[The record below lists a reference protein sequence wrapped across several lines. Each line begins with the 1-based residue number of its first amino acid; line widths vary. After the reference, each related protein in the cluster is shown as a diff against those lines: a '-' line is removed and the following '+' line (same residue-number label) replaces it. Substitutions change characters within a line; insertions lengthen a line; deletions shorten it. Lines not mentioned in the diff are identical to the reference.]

1 MSGPGQLDMPF
12 VEASASFVAAPYA
25 PVHGLFLAVRC
36 GNDSKGWPVANKAV
50 WAGLAA
56 AALVLGG
63 TGAIAAQAPGAD
75 GRTVYDAAYFA
86 RFAPSNALQMVRRV
100 PGFTLELGNQEVR
113 GFGQA
118 AGNAVVN
125 GQRPSSKSDTLET
138 VLARIPASRV
148 ARLEIGPG
156 DLFGSEFAGKPQVVN
171 VVTTGAGGLAGTFNG
186 QLRRTYTG
194 RVEPDVAVSA
204 LLRRGKSSFNASA
217 GYQALPT
224 TEEGFDRITALPGG
238 SLIELREKVNRIADR
253 TAFVSGGWAHDG
265 GDNRTAHLN
274 FRVSQ
279 NWFELGQTNDV
290 FPAGGTVR
298 DDRLTQDYDRR
309 DYELGGD
316 ITRPLRGGGL
326 KLVGLATR
334 RQRHNVDT
342 SLNRVRS
349 EVIGGFI
356 QDLDNQRDE
365 RVLRL
370 AWNRSNLGGWS
381 VETGVEGVLNKLDS
395 DVNFSRLN
403 TGGGQI
409 RIDLPVDQAVVK
421 EYRGEAFVN
430 AGKALSKA
438 LRLDMGLTY
447 EASRLTVS
455 GDAEAERVLKFLK
468 PKASL
473 DYRDESGWHTQLS
486 IARTV
491 AQLNF
496 DDFISTAE
504 LANDRVN
511 GGNADL
517 VPQRAWE
524 ILATLEQPI
533 LGDGMVKIQAG
544 YNRISLVQ
552 DRIPTP
558 EGFDAPGNLGN
569 GRMLILKSTIDAPL
583 TRLGIKG
590 GRLTVNSSLIDT
602 SVEDPYT
609 FRKRYFS
616 GFSLYSADASFRQDL
631 GKWAYGATFF
641 VNAPTFFFRQN
652 EIDRPFSDNPY
663 VTAFVEYRPSPK
675 TTITLSLDNAI
686 DSSAFRGRTFF
697 TPDRRTPFPDQFE
710 LRHRNKHIVP
720 AIGVKH
726 SFG

>member
-1 MSGPGQLDMPF
+1 MR
-12 VEASASFVAAPYA
+12 VA
-25 PVHGLFLAVRC
+25 GRVR
-36 GNDSKGWPVANKAV
+36 

-56 AALVLGG
+56 AALLCGVAAPAG
-63 TGAIAAQAPGAD
+63 AAQAPGAD
-75 GRTVYDAAYFA
+75 GRTVYEAAYFVP
-86 RFAPSNALQMVRRV
+86 FAPSNALQIVQRV

-118 AGNAVVN
+118 AGNVVIN

-148 ARLEIGPG
+148 ARIEVGPG

-171 VVTTGAGGLAGTFNG
+171 VVTTAAGGLAGTVNG
-186 QLRRTYTG
+186 TLRRTYTG
-194 RVEPDVAVSA
+194 RVEPDATVSA
-204 LLRRGKSSFNASA
+204 LIRRGQSSFNASA
-217 GYQALPT
+217 GYQAFPT
-224 TEEGFDRITALPGG
+224 TEEGFDRVTFLPSGD
-238 SLIELREKVNRIADR
+238 LKEYREKVNRISDR
-253 TAFVSGGWAHDG
+253 TAFLSGAWEHNG
-265 GDNRTAHLN
+265 GANRTAHLN

-279 NWFELGQTNDV
+279 NWFDLKQTNDV

-298 DDRLTQDYDRR
+298 DDRLTQDYSRR

-316 ITRPLRGGGL
+316 VTRPLWGGGL

-334 RQRHNVDT
+334 RHRENVDT
-342 SLNRVRS
+342 SLNRVEG
-349 EVIGGFI
+349 EVTGGFI
-356 QDLDNQRDE
+356 QDLDNLQDE

-370 AWNRSNLGGWS
+370 VWNRSDLGGWS
-381 VETGVEGVLNKLDS
+381 VEAGAEGVLNRLDS
-395 DVNFSRLN
+395 DVNVYRIDP
-403 TGGGQI
+403 GGGQT

-430 AGKALSKA
+430 AGTALSKA
-438 LRLDMGLTY
+438 LRLDLGLTY

-455 GDAEAERVLKFLK
+455 GDAEAERSLRFLK
-468 PKASL
+468 PKATL
-473 DYRDESGWHTQLS
+473 DYRDESGWRAQLS

-504 LANDRVN
+504 LTNDRVN

-524 ILATLEQPI
+524 MLATLEQPI
-533 LGDGMVKIQAG
+533 LGDGVVKVQAG
-544 YNRISLVQ
+544 YNRVSLVQ

-558 EGFDAPGNLGN
+558 EGFDAPGNLGS

-583 TRLGIKG
+583 ARLGIKG

-602 SVEDPYT
+602 SVRDPYT
-609 FRKRYFS
+609 LRKRQFS
-616 GFSLYSADASFRQDL
+616 GYNAFAADASFRQDL
-631 GKWAYGATFF
+631 GKWAYGAT
-641 VNAPTFFFRQN
+641 VYYNRPTYFFRLD
-652 EIDRPFSDNPY
+652 EIDRPWGQQPY

-675 TTITLSLDNAI
+675 TTVTFSLDNATNA
-686 DSSAFRGRTFF
+686 SASRERTFF
-697 TPDRRTPFPDQFE
+697 SPDRRTPFPDE
-710 LRHRNKHIVP
+710 LEFRYRNKHVIP

>member
-1 MSGPGQLDMPF
+1 MAG
-12 VEASASFVAAPYA
+12 
-25 PVHGLFLAVRC
+25 
-36 GNDSKGWPVANKAV
+36 KAR

-56 AALVLGG
+56 AALACGVA
-63 TGAIAAQAPGAD
+63 TPASAAQAPGAD
-75 GRTVYDAAYFA
+75 GRTVYEAAYFSQ
-86 RFAPSNALQMVRRV
+86 FAPSNALQIVQRV

-118 AGNAVVN
+118 AGNVVIN

-138 VLARIPASRV
+138 ILARIPASRV
-148 ARLEIGPG
+148 ARVEIGPG

-171 VVTTGAGGLAGTFNG
+171 VVTTAAGGLAGTVNG
-186 QLRRTYTG
+186 TVRRTYTG
-194 RVEPDVAVSA
+194 RVEPDVTVSA

-217 GYQALPT
+217 GYQAFPT
-224 TEEGFDRITALPGG
+224 TEEGFDRVSLLPGG
-238 SLIELREKVNRIADR
+238 VLKELREKVNRISDR
-253 TAFVSGGWAHDG
+253 TVYLSGAWAHDDG
-265 GDNRTAHLN
+265 ANRTAHLN

-279 NWFELGQTNDV
+279 NWFDLKQTNDV

-298 DDRLTQDYDRR
+298 DDRLTQDYSRR

-316 ITRPLRGGGL
+316 VTRPLWGGGL

-334 RQRHNVDT
+334 RHRKNVDT
-342 SLNRVRS
+342 SLNRVRG
-349 EVIGGFI
+349 EAIGGFI
-356 QDLDNQRDE
+356 QDLDNLRDE

-370 AWNRSNLGGWS
+370 VWNRSDLGGWS
-381 VETGVEGVLNKLDS
+381 VEAGAEGVLNRLDS
-395 DVNFSRLN
+395 DVNFYRIDP
-403 TGGGQI
+403 GGGQT

-430 AGKALSKA
+430 AGTALSKT
-438 LRLDMGLTY
+438 LRLDLGLTY

-455 GDAEAERVLKFLK
+455 GDAEAERSLRFLK
-468 PKASL
+468 PKATL
-473 DYRDESGWHTQLS
+473 DYRDESGWRAQLS

-504 LANDRVN
+504 LTNDRVN

-524 ILATLEQPI
+524 ILGTLEQPI
-533 LGDGMVKIQAG
+533 LGDGVVKVQAG
-544 YNRISLVQ
+544 YNRVSLVQ

-558 EGFDAPGNLGN
+558 EGFDAPGNLGG

-583 TRLGIKG
+583 AKLGIKG

-602 SVEDPYT
+602 SVRDPYT
-609 FRKRYFS
+609 LRKRQFS
-616 GFSLYSADASFRQDL
+616 GFNEFAADASFRQDL
-631 GKWAYGATFF
+631 GRWAYGATFYY
-641 VNAPTFFFRQN
+641 NRPTYFFRLD
-652 EIDRPFSDNPY
+652 EIDRPWGQQPY

-675 TTITLSLDNAI
+675 TTVTFSLDNATNA
-686 DSSAFRGRTFF
+686 SASRERTFF
-697 TPDRRTPFPDQFE
+697 SPDRRTPFPDEFE
-710 LRHRNKHIVP
+710 RRHRNKHVIP

>member
-1 MSGPGQLDMPF
+1 MAGK
-12 VEASASFVAAPYA
+12 
-25 PVHGLFLAVRC
+25 VR
-36 GNDSKGWPVANKAV
+36 

-56 AALVLGG
+56 AALLCC
-63 TGAIAAQAPGAD
+63 AAAPAWAVQAAAAN
-75 GRTVYDAAYFA
+75 GRTVYEAAYFA
-86 RFAPSNALQMVRRV
+86 QFAPSNALQIVQRV
-100 PGFTLELGNQEVR
+100 PGFTLELGDQEVR

-118 AGNAVVN
+118 AGNVVIN

-148 ARLEIGPG
+148 ARVEVGPG
-156 DLFGSEFAGKPQVVN
+156 DLFGSEFAGRPQVVN
-171 VVTTGAGGLAGTFNG
+171 VVTTGAGGLAGTLNG

-194 RVEPDVAVSA
+194 RVEPDATVSA
-204 LLRRGKSSFNASA
+204 LLRRGRSSFNASV
-217 GYQALPT
+217 GYQAIPT
-224 TEEGFDRITALPGG
+224 TEAGFDRITFLPSGALK
-238 SLIELREKVNRIADR
+238 EYREKVNRISDR
-253 TAFVSGGWAHDG
+253 TAFLSGAWEHNG

-274 FRVSQ
+274 FRVAQS
-279 NWFELGQTNDV
+279 WFDLKQTNDV
-290 FPAGGTVR
+290 FPAVGPIR

-316 ITRPLRGGGL
+316 VTRPLWGGGI
-326 KLVGLATR
+326 KLIGLATR
-334 RQRHNVDT
+334 RQRRDVDT
-342 SLNRVRS
+342 SLNRVLG
-349 EVIGGFI
+349 EVTGGSI
-356 QDLDNQRDE
+356 QDIDNVRDE

-370 AWNRSNLGGWS
+370 VWNRSNLRGWS
-381 VETGVEGVLNKLDS
+381 VEAGAEGVLNRLDS
-395 DVNFSRLN
+395 DVNFYRLAA
-403 TGGGQI
+403 GGGQT
-409 RIDLPVDQAVVK
+409 RIDLPVDQAVVT

-430 AGKALSKA
+430 AGRPLSKT
-438 LRLDMGLTY
+438 LRMDLGLTY
-447 EASRLTVS
+447 EASRLTVT
-455 GDAEAERVLKFLK
+455 GDADAERVLKFLK

-473 DYRDESGWHTQLS
+473 DYRDPSGWHAQLS
-486 IARTV
+486 VARTV

-504 LANDRVN
+504 LTNDRVN

-533 LGDGMVKIQAG
+533 LGDGVVKIQAG
-544 YNRISLVQ
+544 YNRIALVQ

-583 TRLGIKG
+583 ARLGIRG

-609 FRKRYFS
+609 FRKRQFS
-616 GFSLYSADASFRQDL
+616 GFNLFSADASFRQDL
-631 GKWAYGATFF
+631 GKWAYGATFYY
-641 VNAPTFFFRQN
+641 NEPTFFFRQE
-652 EIDRPFSDNPY
+652 EIDRPYGRQPY

-675 TTITLSLDNAI
+675 TTVIFSLDNAL
-686 DSSAFRGRTFF
+686 DGPTFRSRTFF
-697 TPDRRTPFPDQFE
+697 SPDRRSPFPDEYEF
-710 LRHRNKHIVP
+710 RYRNKHIIP
-720 AIGVKH
+720 SIGVKH

>member
-1 MSGPGQLDMPF
+1 MTF
-12 VEASASFVAAPYA
+12 VIVGGMRVA
-25 PVHGLFLAVRC
+25 G
-36 GNDSKGWPVANKAV
+36 KAR

-56 AALVLGG
+56 AALLWGM
-63 TGAIAAQAPGAD
+63 AAPASAAQAPGAD
-75 GRTVYDAAYFA
+75 GRTVYQADYFTQ
-86 RFAPSNALQMVRRV
+86 FAPSNALQMVQRV

-118 AGNAVVN
+118 AGNVVVN

-148 ARLEIGPG
+148 ARVEVGPG

-171 VVTTGAGGLAGTFNG
+171 VVTTGAGGLAGTLNG

-194 RVEPDVAVSA
+194 RVEPDVTVSA

-217 GYQALPT
+217 GYQAYPT
-224 TEEGFDRITALPGG
+224 TEEGFDRITALPSGR
-238 SLIELREKVNRIADR
+238 LIELREKVNRISDR
-253 TAFVSGGWAHDG
+253 TAFVSGAWEHNG

-279 NWFELGQTNDV
+279 NWFDLKQTNDV
-290 FPAGGTVR
+290 FPAAGAVR
-298 DDRLTQDYDRR
+298 DDRLIQNYDRR

-316 ITRPLRGGGL
+316 ITRPLWGGGL

-342 SLNRVRS
+342 SLNRVQG
-349 EVIGGFI
+349 EAIGGFI

-370 AWNRSNLGGWS
+370 VWNRSNLGGWS
-381 VETGVEGVLNKLDS
+381 IEAGAEGVLNKLDS
-395 DVNFSRLN
+395 DVGFFRLN
-403 TGGGQI
+403 AGGTQT
-409 RIDLPVDQAVVK
+409 RIDLPVDQAVVE

-430 AGKALSKA
+430 AGKALSKT

-447 EASRLTVS
+447 EGSRLTVS

-473 DYRDESGWHTQLS
+473 DYRDKSGWRAQLS
-486 IARTV
+486 VARTV

-504 LANDRVN
+504 LSNDRVN

-533 LGDGMVKIQAG
+533 LGDGMVKVQAG

-569 GRMLILKSTIDAPL
+569 GRSLILRSTVDAPL
-583 TRLGIKG
+583 ARLGIEG

-609 FRKRYFS
+609 LRKRQFS
-616 GFSLYSADASFRQDL
+616 GFNQFAADASFRQDL
-631 GKWAYGATFF
+631 GKWAYGATLYY
-641 VNAPTFFFRQN
+641 NEPTFFFRQN
-652 EIDRPFSDNPY
+652 EIDRPWGRQPY

-675 TTITLSLDNAI
+675 TTITLSLDNATNT
-686 DSSAFRGRTFF
+686 SASRERTFF
-697 TPDRRTPFPDQFE
+697 DPDRRTPFPDE
-710 LRHRNKHIVP
+710 LEFRHRNKHVIP